1 MMTHS
6 PLELISESSAMKFHK
21 ASKLWNS
28 ILVNYKFT
36 SKSNLTNFFAFLGG
50 AKQYALKFKLAD
62 GSFRYLLKIRGQTL
76 NYNSLRTIA
85 TRDDLEEDQDQP
97 RPELPDEELQARA
110 YNNFKEMILA
120 FGNITNDQDFDPL
133 LFNYNNLRPQR
144 FGGVHTVQNFK
155 RYRPI
160 IINSIITN
168 NYNIIPFGY
177 MGPI

>member
-1 MMTHS
+1 VEFNS
-6 PLELISESSAMKFHK
+6 GEF
-21 ASKLWNS
+21 KLH
-28 ILVNYKFT
+28 
-36 SKSNLTNFFAFLGG
+36 LTLGLTEIFCLLGG

-62 GSFRYLLKIRGQTL
+62 GTFRYLLKIRGQTL

-85 TRDDLEEDQDQP
+85 IRDDLEEEQEQSQA
-97 RPELPDEELQARA
+97 ELADEELQARA

-120 FGNITNDQDFDPL
+120 FGNINNEQDFDPL
-133 LFNYNNLRPQR
+133 LFTYNNLRPQR

-160 IINSIITN
+160 IINSVITN
-168 NYNIIPFGY
+168 NYNVIPFGY